1 MKTIARRFALLLL
14 AVALSACSGNTG
26 APRGTP
32 VDRNL
37 ITIEQI
43 RQHQFSNAYEA
54 VQSLRS
60 NWLITKGVDSFA
72 SPGQVLV
79 YLDNNKMGGV
89 ETLRGIATVSVA
101 YIRYYD
107 GLTASGRWGLDH
119 GHGVIFVSSHADPGR
134 K

>member
-1 MKTIARRFALLLL
+1 MKTIALRFALTMLGIGLP
-14 AVALSACSGNTG
+14 ACSGNATSTRG
-26 APRGTP
+26 AP

-79 YLDNNKMGGV
+79 YLDNSKMGGV
-89 ETLRGIATVSVA
+89 ETLRSIATVSIT

-107 GLTASGRWGLDH
+107 GITASGRWGLDH
-119 GHGVIFVSSHADPGR
+119 GHGVIFVSSHADTGR